1 MLGVTHWTY
10 SNNVDTLTDRYC
22 TSMSGS
28 KKEKERNRREV
39 CNGMC
44 GYINEQF
51 IE

>member
-1 MLGVTHWTY
+1 MLGGTHWTY

-39 CNGMC
+39 CNGMEC
-44 GYINEQF
+44 VDT
-51 IE
+51 